1 MSAHR
6 RLVAFNVGLALVGV
20 ALLLPWAD
28 VAGQR
33 YHGPAFANLLLRLP
47 EVRPLGDHLTLV
59 AFTWYLIPA
68 AALLTW
74 GAQFIGWPPH
84 IGWPSRGGLAVLAA
98 ATLAVTAWLA
108 ARNVGFP
115 APGPLVAVAG
125 VGVAGAAALMR
136 ASRRHD
142 PG

>member
-6 RLVAFNVGLALVGV
+6 RLVAFNAGLALVGV
-20 ALLLPWAD
+20 ALLLPWAE
-28 VAGQR
+28 VAGQSYR
-33 YHGPAFANLLLRLP
+33 GPAFANLLLRLP

-59 AFTWYLIPA
+59 ALTWYLIPA

-74 GAQFIGWPPH
+74 GTQFIRWPPH

-108 ARNVGFP
+108 VRNVGFP
-115 APGPLVAVAG
+115 APGPVAAVVGVVVAG
-125 VGVAGAAALMR
+125 GAAMR
-136 ASRRHD
+136 ARAPRP